1 MSLRWLAVVGCAVA
15 AAALLVACSPIGA
28 LNALVRSGTYRLQ
41 DGIAYGALQR
51 QQLDVYTPVTATPA
65 AGWPVVVFFYG
76 GFWTSGERGGYKFMG
91 EALASHGVL
100 TIVADYRLYPETT
113 YPGFLEDSAKA
124 LAWGLEN
131 ANRLGGD
138 PARVF
143 VMGHSAGGYNAA
155 MLALDPA
162 WLEATG
168 HAPAE
173 LAGWIGLAGPYDFFP
188 LEAGSPARPVF
199 HHPDYPAHA
208 QPVEFDLHGA
218 PRTFLG
224 APANDKVVSPQRSTL
239 ALAGKLRAA
248 GVPLEL
254 KMYDGVSHQLL
265 AGAFGRPLRGLAPVL
280 DDVVAWIAATPP
292 RPAALRRP

>member
-1 MSLRWLAVVGCAVA
+1 MSWRGLARVGGIAVA
-15 AAALLVACSPIGA
+15 AAALVACSPIGA
-28 LNALVRSGTYRLQ
+28 LNALARSDTYRLQ
-41 DGIAYGALQR
+41 KGLAYGTLPR
-51 QQLDVYTPVTATPA
+51 QQLDVYTPVTAAPA
-65 AGWPVVVFFYG
+65 TGWPVVVFFYG
-76 GFWTSGERGGYKFMG
+76 GFWTSGERGEYKFMG

-100 TIVADYRLYPETT
+100 AVVADYRLYPETT
-113 YPGFLEDSAKA
+113 YPGFIEDSAKA

-131 ANRLGGD
+131 AKRLGGD

-155 MLALDPA
+155 MLALDPV
-162 WLEATG
+162 WLKATG

-199 HHPDYPAHA
+199 HHPDYPTQA
-208 QPVEFDLHGA
+208 QPVDFDLRGA

-224 APANDKVVSPQRSTL
+224 APVNDKVVSPQRSTL
-239 ALAGKLRAA
+239 ALAARLRAA

-254 KMYDGVSHQLL
+254 KLYDGVSHQLL

-280 DDVVAWIAATPP
+280 DDVVVWIAATPP
-292 RPAALRRP
+292 RPAPSGR